1 MPTTKK
7 PTPPS
12 DPTRQEAAAILNCG
26 LGKVDELV
34 AAGTLQAYKLSP
46 GRRGGRRIVRESLEA
61 FRAGKAA

>member
-1 MPTTKK
+1 MPTTNK

-12 DPTRQEAAAILNCG
+12 DLTRQQAAHLLGCG
-26 LGKVDELV
+26 LGKIDELI
-34 AAGTLQAYKLSP
+34 AAGVLEAYKLSP